1 MGGGCDGDTRRCP
14 SEAGDPG
21 PWLEASSRPHPLNAA
36 RATAVTALPPDSGLL
51 SMLRSRPPETRPP
64 EEQPPEERPPEERPP
79 AAGASGSRSPGARPL
94 GSRPLGS
101 RSLGSRSLGSRPL
114 GSRPLGSRPL
124 GSRSLGS
131 GPLGSGPRASSG
143 AGPGHSEQLRAGV
156 EAGKPLPGGAA
167 REPSVSPRLRAN
179 VATAPTIRTAPG
191 LLRAGLLWNFPR
203 RLVTIKSHRASD

>member
-51 SMLRSRPPETRPP
+51 SMLRSRPRETR
-64 EEQPPEERPPEERPP
+64 PPEERPPEERPP

-101 RSLGSRSLGSRPL
+101 RSLGSRSLGSR
-114 GSRPLGSRPL
+114 
-124 GSRSLGS
+124 
-131 GPLGSGPRASSG
+131 PRASSG